1 MYLQKQGSKIG
12 IKSIKLPYFYAF
24 NLTSYLDF
32 FISSSSING
41 LCFPNAITQQNSYI
55 RKSKFYR
62 HVIYPCMYA
71 CHNMYI
77 HVYIYA
83 YIFCV
88 YIKLCEYMDT
98 ILGYIYIYKCASLSC
113 ILILITYL
121 YASIW
126 YI

>member
-55 RKSKFYR
+55 HKSKFYR
-62 HVIYPCMYA
+62 HVIYPCII
-71 CHNMYI
+71 CIFMYI
-77 HVYIYA
+77 CA
-83 YIFCV
+83 YIFCG
-88 YIKLCEYMDT
+88 YIKVCEYMDT
-98 ILGYIYIYKCASLSC
+98 ILGYIYKYASLSC
-113 ILILITYL
+113 ILILIIYL
-121 YASIW
+121 YASVC